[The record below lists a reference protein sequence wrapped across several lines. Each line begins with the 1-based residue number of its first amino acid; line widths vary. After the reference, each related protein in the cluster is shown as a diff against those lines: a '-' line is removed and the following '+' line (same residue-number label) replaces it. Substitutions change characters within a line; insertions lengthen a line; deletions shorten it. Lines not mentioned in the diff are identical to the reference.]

1 MQQCWN
7 LNRDD
12 PDWRLSMHRKFF
24 ALAVLFGAM
33 TLGVSALGGCSTVE
47 GVGKDI
53 QKGGEAIER
62 AADRNKAD

>member
-1 MQQCWN
+1 
-7 LNRDD
+7 
-12 PDWRLSMHRKFF
+12 MHRNFF
-24 ALAVLFGAM
+24 ALAVLFGVM
-33 TLGVSALGGCSTVE
+33 TLGLSALGGCSTVE